1 MKPTFLKYAKPLLCA
16 MVQESTPE
24 EMIRTICNALYD
36 GAEAFGIQ
44 LENLLSEYRNE
55 ETLSRIFSYCEGKPI
70 YITSYRG
77 NKSKGLS
84 DEECVELL
92 LMGVRAGATLA
103 DVMGDLYH
111 PEPIQMTY
119 DPEAVAKQKALI
131 EKIHEM
137 GAEVLISSHFGRF
150 LDEEETLRHAKAQ
163 RERGTDVVK
172 IVNHSQNEE
181 QQIKSFNII
190 YRLNQE
196 LDCPFLYLANGK
208 KSKLVRQMGPAFGV
222 CMYLCMDSYHLP
234 QNSKEQPIL
243 RAMHTIRE
251 NMGGILPSRLD

>member
-16 MVQESTPE
+16 MVQEPTPE
-24 EMIRTICNALYD
+24 AMIETICDSLYD

-44 LENLLSEYRNE
+44 LENLLPEYRTE
-55 ETLSRIFSYCEGKPI
+55 ETLARIFSYCENKPI

-77 NKSKGLS
+77 RNNQGLS
-84 DEECVELL
+84 DEQCVDLL

-111 PEPIQMTY
+111 PEPIQITY
-119 DPEAVAKQKALI
+119 DEEAVKKQKALI
-131 EKIHEM
+131 EKIHAL
-137 GAEVLISSHFGRF
+137 GGEVLISSHFGRF

-163 RERGTDVVK
+163 RERGADIVK

-181 QQIKSFNII
+181 QQLKNFEII
-190 YRLNQE
+190 YRLNKE
-196 LDCPFLYLANGK
+196 LDCPFLHLANGK
-208 KSKLVRQMGPAFGV
+208 KSKLLRQMGPALGV
-222 CMYLCMDSYHLP
+222 CMYLCMNSYHLP
-234 QNSKEQPIL
+234 QNSKEQPLL

-251 NMGGILPSRLD
+251 NMGGILPSRL